1 MLALPPVFPAAVA
14 EEQAVASRAVA
25 AAIASDSAA
34 VRATERVR
42 MASGTPG
49 SPG

>member
-1 MLALPPVFPAAVA
+1 VA

-25 AAIASDSAA
+25 AAASHSAA

-42 MASGTPG
+42 MALGTPG